1 MSPYRRVLNR
11 LAVKPIHHCRAP
23 FQRRCRNA
31 KFRSDLFGGLAYLAY
46 LQLPKRGR
54 IEVKAGVMA

>member
-1 MSPYRRVLNR
+1 LNR

-46 LQLPKRGR
+46 LQLPKRWR